1 MTDRVQHIS
10 EFLKQAGWGGAAAT
24 PLAGDAS
31 ARRYLRLSMG
41 QDHAV
46 LMDAPPDRGEDI
58 RPFIRIAEHLSGLGL
73 SAPRILAAD
82 SDTGFLLL
90 EDLGDALYARVLEIQ
105 PDLEAEIYEA
115 ALSAQTRLRAAPV
128 PDVPRYG
135 PDQMA
140 DAAAL
145 VLEWYQPDTARRG
158 LLRSL
163 VRQALVEVWPA
174 SDVLVLR
181 DYHAENLLWLPDRF
195 GVARVGQLDFQDA
208 MAGHPL
214 YDPVSLLLDARRDVS
229 ADTVAAMKP
238 GLARDLGL
246 TGSELDRAFATLGA
260 QRSLRILGVFA
271 RLCLR
276 DGKPG
281 YVRLMPRVW
290 DHLQA
295 CLCHPDLTDLADLCA
310 GTLPAPG
317 AAFRTALTERCAS

>member
-10 EFLKQAGWGGAAAT
+10 EFLKRAGWGGAATT

-82 SDTGFLLL
+82 PNTGFLLL
-90 EDLGDALYARVLEIQ
+90 EDLGDALYARALEIQ
-105 PDLEAEIYEA
+105 PDLEVEIYGA
-115 ALSAQTRLRAAPV
+115 ALSALTRLRAAPV

-158 LLRSL
+158 PLRSL

-181 DYHAENLLWLPDRF
+181 DYHAENLLWLPDRS

-246 TGSELDRAFATLGA
+246 TASELDRAFATLGA

-276 DGKPG
+276 DGKSG
-281 YVRLMPRVW
+281 YIRLMPRVW
-290 DHLQA
+290 DQLQA
-295 CLCHPDLTDLADLCA
+295 CLSHPDLTDLADLCA
-310 GTLPAPG
+310 GTLPAPD